1 MRTALTAHT
10 GTSTQKTTPTPDHQE
25 VGNAELAEGRDPNVA
40 KNKTIWFCPRC
51 GIRVT
56 TYVPVTQ
63 TLTHPCVRKA
73 NKTIPLEKEG
83 ATHE

>member
-1 MRTALTAHT
+1 MLIELTAHT
-10 GTSTQKTTPTPDHQE
+10 DTNTQKKTPTSDRQA
-25 VGNAELAEGRDPNVA
+25 VGNVEHAEGSDPSVA
-40 KNKTIWFCPRC
+40 KNKTVWHCPRC

-73 NKTIPLEKEG
+73 NKTIPLQKEEG
-83 ATHE
+83 NE